1 MSSTSSPSS
10 LALSRRSALA
20 LLALAAAVPTLA
32 AAAGPA
38 VADAPP
44 GDSIYQLHPA
54 LTDQDGH
61 PYDLAA
67 TRGAPVI
74 VSMFYSG
81 CEMVCPV
88 IFETIAQ
95 TVKALPPAERAR
107 ARVLMISFDP
117 GRDTVAVLKAT
128 AQRHGCDERWRL
140 VRASEADVRRVAAVL
155 GVQYRKLPSG
165 EFNHSS
171 QILLLDAQGRIAK
184 RTGLLGSVD
193 ADFVAA
199 IHGALAAPAS

>member
-1 MSSTSSPSS
+1 MRS
-10 LALSRRSALA
+10 LSLSRRSALA
-20 LLALAAAVPTLA
+20 LLALAAAAAPALA
-32 AAAGPA
+32 APP
-38 VADAPP
+38 APP

-61 PYDLAA
+61 AYELAA
-67 TRGAPVI
+67 TRGAPVL

-95 TVKALPPAERAR
+95 TVKALPAPERAS

-117 GRDTVAVLKAT
+117 ERDTVDVLKAT
-128 AQRHGCDERWRL
+128 AKRHGCDDRWHL
-140 VRASEADVRRVAAVL
+140 VRASDTDVRRIAAVL
-155 GVQYRKLPSG
+155 GVQYRRLPSG

-171 QILLLDAQGRIAK
+171 AILLLDAEGRIVK
-184 RTGLLGSVD
+184 RTGVLGSVD
-193 ADFVAA
+193 TDFVAA
-199 IHGALAAPAS
+199 IHGALAARS

>member
-1 MSSTSSPSS
+1 MKSHP
-10 LALSRRSALA
+10 LSRRSALA
-20 LLALAAAVPTLA
+20 LLALAAALPPSFA
-32 AAAGPA
+32 A
-38 VADAPP
+38 APP

-67 TRGAPVI
+67 TRGAPVL

-95 TVKALPPAERAR
+95 TVKALPAAERAR
-107 ARVLMISFDP
+107 LRILMVSFDP
-117 GRDTVAVLKAT
+117 ERDTVDVLKAT
-128 AQRHGCDERWRL
+128 AKRHGCDERWHL
-140 VRASEADVRRVAAVL
+140 VRASDADVRRLAAVL
-155 GVQYRKLPSG
+155 GVQYRRLPSG

-171 QILLLDAQGRIAK
+171 SILLLDAEGRIVK
-184 RTGLLGSVD
+184 RTGVLGSVD
-193 ADFVAA
+193 TGFVAA
-199 IHGALAAPAS
+199 IHGSLAARS

>member
-1 MSSTSSPSS
+1 MTSP
-10 LALSRRSALA
+10 ALSRRDALA
-20 LLALAAAVPTLA
+20 LFA
-32 AAAGPA
+32 PA
-38 VADAPP
+38 VALPPVLAASPP

-67 TRGAPVI
+67 TRGAPVL

-95 TVKALPPAERAR
+95 TVKALPEAERAR
-107 ARVLMISFDP
+107 VRILMVSIDP
-117 GRDTVAVLKAT
+117 ARDTVDVLKAT
-128 AQRHGCDERWRL
+128 ATRHGCDERWRL
-140 VRASEADVRRVAAVL
+140 VRAGDADVRRIAAVL
-155 GVQYRKLPSG
+155 GVQYRRLPSG

-171 QILLLDAQGRIAK
+171 AILLLDAEGRIVT
-184 RTGLLGSVD
+184 RTGQLGTVD
-193 ADFVAA
+193 TGFVAA
-199 IHGALAAPAS
+199 IHESLAART